1 MSFFR
6 KFMNMVFKK
15 KQPSIENDPI
25 LVDRYPLRARTE
37 EEKALEERVWQAQ
50 KEYRVRVLR
59 ERFAAQK
66 EWMAKYE
73 KEEME
78 RAARRAASQGI

>member
-1 MSFFR
+1 
-6 KFMNMVFKK
+6 
-15 KQPSIENDPI
+15 
-25 LVDRYPLRARTE
+25 
-37 EEKALEERVWQAQ
+37 
-50 KEYRVRVLR
+50 VLR

-78 RAARRAASQGI
+78 WAARKASSQGI